1 MLIPCQL
8 PNKPRY
14 WTQTDADCG
23 ALPGFISRI
32 RNKLYFPEFNLM
44 VLLSM
49 STARRSMLEVST
61 HRVFG
66 LLAGCYTHNQSLDIY
81 LLSVSL
87 SLLHSNAILEM
98 L

>member
-32 RNKLYFPEFNLM
+32 RNKLYIHEFNLM

-61 HRVFG
+61 WNRIKCK
-66 LLAGCYTHNQSLDIY
+66 LYCKLKSPNSMSIIELKA
-81 LLSVSL
+81 
-87 SLLHSNAILEM
+87 NASDRT
-98 L
+98 

>member
-32 RNKLYFPEFNLM
+32 RNKLYIHEFNLM

-61 HRVFG
+61 RNHINPTSCFWSACG
-66 LLAGCYTHNQSLDIY
+66 ALYTQPIPRH
-81 LLSVSL
+81 L
-87 SLLHSNAILEM
+87 SLISISFSFA
-98 L
+98 